1 MEHKIVRTQEQSLV
15 LATASLLMLARAF
28 QVHAMVAKVQRCSA
42 MVEMVLPAVAVV
54 TQEKLVTAVTAA
66 QVQQVQQV
74 WLARPDQSLPLAA
87 QVETAVMAQ

>member
-1 MEHKIVRTQEQSLV
+1 
-15 LATASLLMLARAF
+15 
-28 QVHAMVAKVQRCSA
+28 
-42 MVEMVLPAVAVV
+42 VV

>member
-1 MEHKIVRTQEQSLV
+1 MSVC
-15 LATASLLMLARAF
+15 AF
-28 QVHAMVAKVQRCSA
+28 QVHALAAMVQRCLA
-42 MVEMVLPAVAVV
+42 MVELVLPAVAVA

-87 QVETAVMAQ
+87 QAEMVETAVMAQ